1 MDPLVG
7 KVDSLPLDTEEYGLD
22 FLVNVIGKTLLP
34 VVGCPDTINFDPL
47 AIRGETGLI
56 FNPTLLFY

>member
-1 MDPLVG
+1 VDPLVG

-34 VVGCPDTINFDPL
+34 EVG
-47 AIRGETGLI
+47 
-56 FNPTLLFY
+56 